1 MDTLQAILLGIVQ
14 GITEFLPVSSSG
26 HLQIAKEVL
35 GVQLEE
41 NLTFDVALHAAT
53 VLSTIVVLWSEVWRL
68 LKGLFSR
75 RFNEEQAYVLKL
87 VLSMIPIGIVGFL
100 LKDRIN
106 DLLNAPYILAIVGA
120 MLLVTAAL
128 LAFAYYAKPRQ
139 KETISYRDALI
150 IGLAQACAAMP
161 GLSRSGSTI
170 ATGLLLGNKKAAVAQ
185 FSSDPGRNPAPGDKR
200 RSDRRY
206 RRRAAHRRI
215 PRIVHHGMSGLQIHD
230 RGREAGQTHLV
241 RRLLHRCG
249 TGVDHKLFLL
259 MKEALDLRGINF
271 EDGYIAVVDKPLRWT
286 STDVV
291 RKIKFAL
298 RRLGYRKIKVGHAG
312 TLDPLATGILL
323 VCIGRATKL
332 VDALQAEEKE
342 YVADVMLGA
351 TTPSHDLEHE
361 IDRTYPWEH
370 ITREAVAEAL
380 ASLTG
385 ERLQT
390 PPVYSAKKIDGTR
403 AYELARAGEE
413 VAVRQA
419 LINIYEMEIVEYDL
433 PRVRIR
439 VRCSKGTYIRSLAH
453 EIGQALRSGAHLTS
467 LRRTRSGGFTL
478 EKSYELDEFLENL
491 QKLETK

>member
-1 MDTLQAILLGIVQ
+1 
-14 GITEFLPVSSSG
+14 
-26 HLQIAKEVL
+26 
-35 GVQLEE
+35 
-41 NLTFDVALHAAT
+41 
-53 VLSTIVVLWSEVWRL
+53 
-68 LKGLFSR
+68 
-75 RFNEEQAYVLKL
+75 
-87 VLSMIPIGIVGFL
+87 
-100 LKDRIN
+100 
-106 DLLNAPYILAIVGA
+106 
-120 MLLVTAAL
+120 
-128 LAFAYYAKPRQ
+128 
-139 KETISYRDALI
+139 
-150 IGLAQACAAMP
+150 
-161 GLSRSGSTI
+161 
-170 ATGLLLGNKKAAVAQ
+170 
-185 FSSDPGRNPAPGDKR
+185 
-200 RSDRRY
+200 
-206 RRRAAHRRI
+206 
-215 PRIVHHGMSGLQIHD
+215 
-230 RGREAGQTHLV
+230 
-241 RRLLHRCG
+241 
-249 TGVDHKLFLL
+249 

-351 TTPSHDLEHE
+351 TPQRHDLEHE